1 MSGEIIAIL
10 AVGAALTRDPC
21 PYTVDSMVPTRSAKA
36 RIWLLAPLTTS
47 GGGSGTAATEHWI
60 PAACNANARTW
71 KSTLAGHQARPA
83 PAKPPGGLG

>member
-1 MSGEIIAIL
+1 MGG
-10 AVGAALTRDPC
+10 VGATLNPAPRLHT
-21 PYTVDSMVPTRSAKA
+21 S
-36 RIWLLAPLTTS
+36 RIWLLARLTTS

-71 KSTLAGHQARPA
+71 ESTLAGHQASPT